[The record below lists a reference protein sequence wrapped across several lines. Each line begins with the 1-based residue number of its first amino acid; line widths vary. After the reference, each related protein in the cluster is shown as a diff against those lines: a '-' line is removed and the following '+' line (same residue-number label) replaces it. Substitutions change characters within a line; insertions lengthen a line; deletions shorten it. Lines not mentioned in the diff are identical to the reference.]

1 MLLWPLGMTECMH
14 ADAAPPCA
22 AQAVFCSVDLY
33 MTGIGEAMMSHF
45 ELTSAQK
52 TLLYIYIGRANGQA
66 QHL

>member
-1 MLLWPLGMTECMH
+1 MH
-14 ADAAPPCA
+14 ADTAPSAAH

-33 MTGIGEAMMSHF
+33 MTGIGEAMMPHF

-66 QHL
+66 HQ